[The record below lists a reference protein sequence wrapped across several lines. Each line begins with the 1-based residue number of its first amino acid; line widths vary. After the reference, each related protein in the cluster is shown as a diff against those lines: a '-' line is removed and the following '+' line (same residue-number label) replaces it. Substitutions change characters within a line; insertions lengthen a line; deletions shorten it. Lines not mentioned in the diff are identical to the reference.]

1 MSVRE
6 FASHLGVSD
15 RMVSKWE
22 AGGPS
27 IRPRPV
33 NQAALDTSL
42 SHAHVDVRARFA
54 LALSAGG
61 ARLAAQVAP
70 APALRVA
77 TNLVRHPEDGKLMTL
92 VERGIARLGPAAEP
106 MWLPGF
112 YIDVYPT
119 TNADY
124 ARFIAATD
132 YRPPGYWSDGDPPA
146 ELNDHPVVGVSWRDA
161 YAFARWAGKALP
173 SAAQWEKAAR
183 GVDGAPYP
191 WGELP
196 SPARAN
202 VRESRVKGTTP
213 VDWYD
218 NGVSPFGVYDMAGNV
233 WEWCATAGPRGLWQI
248 RGGAFTAPHARAMT
262 SAVAELPI
270 DTRRDD
276 VGFRTVLDLDSM
288 LELLSI

>member
-22 AGGPS
+22 AGGHT

-42 SHAHVDVRARFA
+42 ARSGAEVKARFA
-54 LALSAGG
+54 MALSATGT
-61 ARLAAQVAP
+61 RLAGRVAP
-70 APALRVA
+70 AATLQVA

-92 VERGIARLGPAAEP
+92 IEPTITPLGPDAEP
-106 MWLPGF
+106 TWLAGY

-124 ARFIAATD
+124 VRFLDATD
-132 YRPPGYWSDGDPPA
+132 HPAPAHWEDRRPPPEVA
-146 ELNDHPVVGVSWRDA
+146 NHPVIGVSWRDA
-161 YAFARWAGKALP
+161 FAYGRWAAKSLP
-173 SAAQWEKAAR
+173 TGPQWEKAAR
-183 GVDGAPYP
+183 GPNGAVFP
-191 WGELP
+191 WGDPFSP
-196 SPARAN
+196 SHCN
-202 VRESRVKGTTP
+202 VRESRVKTTTP

-218 NGVSPFGVYDMAGNV
+218 AGVSPYGAYDLCGNV
-233 WEWCATAGPRGLWQI
+233 WEWCASVGARGQWQA
-248 RGGAFTAPHARAMT
+248 RGGAFSAAGHRAVPST
-262 SAVAELPI
+262 WSELPA

-276 VGFRTVLDLDSM
+276 LGFRCVLPLEAM